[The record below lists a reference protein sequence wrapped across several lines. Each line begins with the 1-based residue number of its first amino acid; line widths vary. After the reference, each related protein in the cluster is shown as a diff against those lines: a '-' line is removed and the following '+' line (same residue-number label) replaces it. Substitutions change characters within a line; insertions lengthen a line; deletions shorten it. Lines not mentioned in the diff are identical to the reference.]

1 MKKNK
6 FSIFSLRGKK
16 ILIIGGSGK
25 LGLRFAKTLE
35 NAGGKIILAD
45 IKKPKNNKFTFYH
58 CDVSNQNNVTDFTS
72 KLIKKEKKLMF
83 NLQCLFKTKKLL
95 QTI

>member
-1 MKKNK
+1 MVVESLPQICKN
-6 FSIFSLRGKK
+6 
-16 ILIIGGSGK
+16 
-25 LGLRFAKTLE
+25 AK

-83 NLQCLFKTKKLL
+83 
-95 QTI
+95 